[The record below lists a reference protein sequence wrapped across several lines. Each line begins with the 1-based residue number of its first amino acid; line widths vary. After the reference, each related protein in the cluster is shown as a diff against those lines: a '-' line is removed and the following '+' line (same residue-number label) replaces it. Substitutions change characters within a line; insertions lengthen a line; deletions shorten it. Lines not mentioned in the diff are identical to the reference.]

1 MKYIESLR
9 EGERI
14 NEIYLCKTKQ
24 SALTKAGK
32 PYENVI
38 LQDKT
43 GILDAKIWDPGSV
56 GIDDFDSLD
65 YVAVM
70 GDIVFRGIYSSPS
83 SVSEKCRKGSMIRRI
98 IFRSARKILMK
109 CMRNCAVL
117 SVR

>member
-70 GDIVFRGIYSSPS
+70 GDI
-83 SVSEKCRKGSMIRRI
+83 
-98 IFRSARKILMK
+98 FRSARKILMK

>member
-14 NEIYLCKTKQ
+14 NEIYLCKSKQ

-32 PYENVI
+32 PYENVL

-65 YVAVM
+65 YIAVM
-70 GDIVFRGIYSSPS
+70 GDKIGRAS
-83 SVSEKCRKGSMIRRI
+83 CRER
-98 IFRSARKILMK
+98 
-109 CMRNCAVL
+109 V
-117 SVR
+117 